1 MKICPQRCSRGG
13 LAVFQGKGSAW
24 AQNWKQAGVK
34 ALERMI
40 AFPHMRSGLGSVA
53 DNQTWIFQTQLDL
66 VLEERKIRGFFE
78 ICSLALL
85 NISEQLQVFNIHSP
99 SPTNN
104 IPLCD
109 YSTNWSWHILLPANV
124 GAPSSVGSVLSK
136 CVMLNT
142 ISS

>member
-1 MKICPQRCSRGG
+1 M
-13 LAVFQGKGSAW
+13 
-24 AQNWKQAGVK
+24 K

-40 AFPHMRSGLGSVA
+40 AFPRMRSGLGSVA
-53 DNQTWIFQTQLDL
+53 DNQTRIFQTQLDL

-109 YSTNWSWHILLPANV
+109 YSTN
-124 GAPSSVGSVLSK
+124 
-136 CVMLNT
+136 
-142 ISS
+142 